1 MQSSIDW
8 PKKFTVV
15 EQKKG
20 QNYLPLVAH
29 ANPTVQLQYMEHL
42 GAPLLLQQS
51 RKVYPVE

>member
-8 PKKFTVV
+8 PKEFRVV

-20 QNYLPLVAH
+20 QYYLPLVAH

-42 GAPLLLQQS
+42 DAPLLLQQS